1 MWGRTGGEGGV
12 GGVGGLD
19 ALGGGNGVG
28 GRWGE
33 GFKNSRCYG
42 SLMRHIAGTRG
53 QVD

>member
-1 MWGRTGGEGGV
+1 MGGRTGGEGGV
-12 GGVGGLD
+12 EGGD
-19 ALGGGNGVG
+19 AWGGGNGVG